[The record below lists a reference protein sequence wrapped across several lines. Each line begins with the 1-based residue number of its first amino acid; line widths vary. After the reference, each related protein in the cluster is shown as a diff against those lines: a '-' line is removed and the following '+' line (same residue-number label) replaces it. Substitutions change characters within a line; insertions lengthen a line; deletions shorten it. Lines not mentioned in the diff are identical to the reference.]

1 MENKARPCNGG
12 SARWQVSVGALPW
25 PDETRAWDRELVKR
39 KQTAAERERM
49 GSQATFDREPIVP
62 GRLEPG
68 WREVARRVELAR
80 RPQPEGARNPA
91 LRFLLGELG
100 ELGEPIRRALH
111 PPLAIAHARNRRV
124 VVLLPGFGTSPWRMR
139 YMARQLERA
148 GHTVK
153 RWGMGFNLGVS
164 PELFERLSERIR
176 SIHERYGESM
186 MLVGWS
192 LGGVFARELAK
203 RHPDLIGKV
212 ITMGSPFSGS
222 PYDNNA
228 WRIYHLV
235 AGHPVDAPPVEAQ
248 LSVKP
253 PVETVAIWSPRDGI
267 VSPRASCGQPGE
279 RDRAIAV
286 RCTHVGFPN
295 SPECIRA
302 VLAELDRSE

>member
-1 MENKARPCNGG
+1 
-12 SARWQVSVGALPW
+12 
-25 PDETRAWDRELVKR
+25 LVKR
-39 KQTAAERERM
+39 EQTAAERERM
-49 GSQATFDREPIVP
+49 ASQATFDRENAPP
-62 GRLEPG
+62 TRAEPG
-68 WREVARRVELAR
+68 WREVARRVALAR
-80 RPQPEGARNPA
+80 RPQPEGSRNPS

-100 ELGEPIRRALH
+100 ELAEPMRRALH
-111 PPLAIAHARNRRV
+111 PPLAIAPAREGRV
-124 VVLLPGFGTSPWRMR
+124 VVLLPGFGTGPGRMR

-148 GHTVK
+148 GHKAK

-164 PELFERLSERIR
+164 PELFDKLSDRILEVR
-176 SIHERYGESM
+176 ERYGQPVV
-186 MLVGWS
+186 LVGWS

-203 RHPDLIGKV
+203 RHPEAIAKV

-235 AGHPVDAPPVEAQ
+235 AGHPVDRPPVEAE
-248 LSVKP
+248 LAEKP

-267 VSPRASCGQPGE
+267 VSPRASCGRPGE

-302 VLAELDRSE
+302 VLGELDAPKGAG